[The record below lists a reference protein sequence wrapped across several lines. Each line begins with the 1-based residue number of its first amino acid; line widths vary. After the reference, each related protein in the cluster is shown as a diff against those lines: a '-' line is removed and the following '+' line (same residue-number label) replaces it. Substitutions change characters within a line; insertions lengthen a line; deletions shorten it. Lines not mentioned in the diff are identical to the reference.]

1 MTKMPKSSLFNW
13 LSCWVIVVMMCLQ
26 TADASDS
33 FRLENGNLIRTGLT
47 KLELLAIVGP
57 PMMTED
63 IMQRVERPQ
72 NSTTQQI
79 ITNHQVLDE
88 QRLTYQLAGSI
99 GGDYLVEVT
108 IRQGK
113 VTAVHSVQL
122 NR

>member
-1 MTKMPKSSLFNW
+1 MPKSSLFNW

-63 IMQRVERPQ
+63 IMQRV
-72 NSTTQQI
+72 
-79 ITNHQVLDE
+79 
-88 QRLTYQLAGSI
+88 
-99 GGDYLVEVT
+99 
-108 IRQGK
+108 
-113 VTAVHSVQL
+113 
-122 NR
+122 

>member
-1 MTKMPKSSLFNW
+1 MPKCSLCNW
-13 LSCWVIVVMMCLQ
+13 LSCWLILIMMFLQ

-57 PMMTED
+57 PMTTED
-63 IMQRVERPQ
+63 VMQRVERPQ

-79 ITNHQVLDE
+79 ITSHEVLNE

-113 VTAVHSVQL
+113 VTAIHSVQL